1 MGASVL
7 AILIFALRLRLP
19 DAVGSFFSYM
29 GNAAVAL
36 SMMTVGMT
44 VAQADLKSIFMDRCQ
59 LGFTAFSLL
68 LVPLI
73 CIPFLHLLPIDP
85 MSYGI
90 FILLIAMPVG
100 STVTLIEMEYGGG
113 DGRVSA
119 GGIALTSLVS
129 LVTIPLISFIA

>member
-1 MGASVL
+1 
-7 AILIFALRLRLP
+7 
-19 DAVGSFFSYM
+19 M

-100 STVTLIEMEYGGG
+100 STVTLIEMEYGGRRRAGVRRRHRSDIPGVPG
-113 DGRVSA
+113 DHPSYFLYRVR
-119 GGIALTSLVS
+119 
-129 LVTIPLISFIA
+129 